1 MTYHNNVLPLLPS
14 ALLCLA
20 LVGCGSIGQPF
31 PEKEFFGIDA
41 GDSPAPAKRMA
52 DSGLRVRRLR
62 IAPPYDGRSFVY
74 KVGESRYKTDYYN
87 GFVTSPDH
95 LLTGEL
101 TQWLTEAKL
110 FAAVVGST
118 GEADHR
124 YVLDGSVSEL
134 YGDFTDANAPK
145 AVIKARFFLLDDSQ
159 AETKIVFQK
168 TYRKEAPLSEANP
181 EAVAAGLGAAF
192 REVLTELTADISR
205 TRLVPDARTA
215 GKQCDRQNHPTISS
229 GTSETGDSRFLRT

>member
-1 MTYHNNVLPLLPS
+1 MTHHQNALPLLCS
-14 ALLCLA
+14 VLLCLA
-20 LVGCGSIGQPF
+20 PAGCKGISQPF

-41 GDSPAPAKRMA
+41 GASPTPFKQMT

-62 IAPPYDGRSFVY
+62 IASPYDGRAFVY
-74 KVGESRYKTDYYN
+74 KVGESRYTTDYYN

-101 TQWLTEAKL
+101 TRWLTEAKL
-110 FAAVVGST
+110 FAAVVGAT

-134 YGDFTDANAPK
+134 YGDFTDANSPK

-159 AETKIVFQK
+159 AQTRVVFQK
-168 TYRKEAPLSEANP
+168 TYRNTAPLGGSEP
-181 EAVAAGLGAAF
+181 EAMAAGLGKAF
-192 REVLTELTADISR
+192 REALTELTADISK
-205 TRLVPDARTA
+205 TQLVPLAKSP
-215 GKQCDRQNHPTISS
+215 GQ
-229 GTSETGDSRFLRT
+229 

>member
-41 GDSPAPAKRMA
+41 GASPTPLKQMTDSAI
-52 DSGLRVRRLR
+52 RVRRLR
-62 IAPPYDGRSFVY
+62 MAPPYDGRSFVY

-87 GFVTSPDH
+87 GFVTSPDQ

-101 TQWLTEAKL
+101 TRWLTEARL

-145 AVIKARFFLLDDSQ
+145 AVIKARFFFLDDSQ

-168 TYRKEAPLSEANP
+168 TYRKAAPLNNSSP
-181 EAVAAGLGAAF
+181 EAVAAGLGKAF
-192 REVLTELTADISR
+192 RKTLTELTADISHVK
-205 TRLVPDARTA
+205 LAYSVKAV
-215 GKQCDRQNHPTISS
+215 K
-229 GTSETGDSRFLRT
+229 E

>member
-1 MTYHNNVLPLLPS
+1 MTHHLSRIPL
-14 ALLCLA
+14 ACIVLLCLA
-20 LVGCGSIGQPF
+20 LVGCGAIGQPF
-31 PEKEFFGIDA
+31 PDKEFFGIEA
-41 GDSPAPAKRMA
+41 GDSPAPAKQMT

-101 TQWLTEAKL
+101 TQWLAETKL

-134 YGDFTDANAPK
+134 YGDYTDANAPK
-145 AVIKARFFLLDDSQ
+145 ATMKARFFLLDDSQ
-159 AETKIVFQK
+159 AQTRIVFQK
-168 TYRKEAPLSEANP
+168 TYRKTAPLNEANP
-181 EAVAAGLGAAF
+181 EALATGLGAAY
-192 REVLTELTADISR
+192 REILTDLTADISKVQ
-205 TRLVPDARTA
+205 LAPDAKP
-215 GKQCDRQNHPTISS
+215 GGQ
-229 GTSETGDSRFLRT
+229 

>member
-1 MTYHNNVLPLLPS
+1 MTHHHNALPLLCS

-20 LVGCGSIGQPF
+20 LVGCEAMSQPF

-41 GDSPAPAKRMA
+41 GDSPAPAKQMT
-52 DSGLRVRRLR
+52 DSAVRVRRLS

-74 KVGESRYKTDYYN
+74 KVGQSKYKTDYYN

-134 YGDFTDANAPK
+134 YGDYTDANAPK

-159 AETKIVFQK
+159 AETRVVFQK
-168 TYRKEAPLSEANP
+168 TYRKAPSLREANP

-192 REVLTELTADISR
+192 REVLTELTADISQ
-205 TRLVPDARTA
+205 TKLLPIAKPA
-215 GKQCDRQNHPTISS
+215 AK
-229 GTSETGDSRFLRT
+229 